1 MKILHITNEFTKKN
15 FSISTLII
23 FISDL
28 LKQNYKYEFKILT
41 SFLEKRFFKNEKI
54 KIFKFDRWLD
64 FFIKKKKI
72 RK

>member
-64 FFIKKKKI
+64 FFIKKKN
-72 RK
+72 